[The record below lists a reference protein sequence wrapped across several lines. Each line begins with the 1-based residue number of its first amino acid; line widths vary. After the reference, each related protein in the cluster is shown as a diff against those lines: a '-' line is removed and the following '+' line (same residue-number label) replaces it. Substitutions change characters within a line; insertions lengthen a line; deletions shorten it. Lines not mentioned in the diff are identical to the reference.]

1 MARDFAVMTN
11 IPYRQIFCD
20 LVSVFFFKKQLF
32 LGIFLGVILVAL
44 AVALLAPPIYTVSA
58 DLLLKP
64 VQSKSYLP
72 DGGSQDVYIDAQLP
86 EKDMET
92 YAVPLKSSELL
103 KQVVIRSGLAGA
115 DDEVAIAR
123 LTDHLRSHLKVEVL
137 GKSNTVHVSL
147 RGGDPREITQQLG
160 ILVDAYLQ
168 HRTRPAPGDL
178 AFFEQRSALL
188 QRQYEKLS
196 NLVGQTIRQK
206 GLIDPV
212 TQKESEL
219 SVTRD
224 LELRKN
230 ALMTEL
236 IKVSD
241 RRKSVER
248 ALQGFRTTDRL
259 IGLPKEIIND
269 YPAMTEMDK
278 TLTQL
283 IIELRRADH
292 DFVPGSWPVVEA
304 KAHYADMRRQGR
316 LYLEQI
322 LGDLNMHE
330 TSLKQAVTVMGR
342 QISGIQDK
350 ALNTASA
357 APELDRL
364 KLELDLLKDQY
375 VLYSKNRDEALIR
388 EVKDRT
394 SAVDISLAAAPQ
406 PPLRPVFPRL
416 ALLLPGGILL
426 GLLLAM
432 TSSAIVYRLERRL
445 RTPTDI
451 GLHTPLCC
459 LGELER
465 AAIPHPS
472 SVSSDERGAS

>member
-1 MARDFAVMTN
+1 MAKDFGVMTG
-11 IPYRQIFCD
+11 IPYRQIFSD
-20 LVSVFFFKKQLF
+20 VVSIGFFKRQLF
-32 LGIFLGVILVAL
+32 LGILLGVMLVAL
-44 AVALLAPPIYTVSA
+44 AIVLLAPPLYKVSA

-64 VQSKSYLP
+64 TASKSYLP
-72 DGGSQDVYIDAQLP
+72 DGSAEEVYIGARIS
-86 EKDMET
+86 EMDMET
-92 YAVPLKSSELL
+92 YVAPLKASEFLQ
-103 KQVVIRSGLAGA
+103 KVVIRSRLAEA
-115 DDEVAIAR
+115 DDEAAIAR
-123 LTDHLRSHLKVEVL
+123 LSDHLRTHLKVAAI
-137 GKSNTVHVSL
+137 GHSNIVRVTLS
-147 RGGDPREITQQLG
+147 GGDPGEITRQLD
-160 ILVDAYLQ
+160 ILVETYL
-168 HRTRPAPGDL
+168 HYHMRSAPDDL

-196 NLVGQTIRQK
+196 DLVGQTIRRK

-212 TQKESEL
+212 TQKETEL
-219 SVTRD
+219 SITRD
-224 LELRKN
+224 LELRRN

-236 IKVSD
+236 NTVRD

-248 ALQGFRTTDRL
+248 ALQGFRATDRL

-283 IIELRRADH
+283 IIDLRRADH
-292 DFVPGSWPVVEA
+292 DFVPGSRPVVEA
-304 KAHYADMRRQGR
+304 KAHYAAMRRQGR

-330 TSLKQAVTVMGR
+330 NSLKQAVTAMGR
-342 QISGIQDK
+342 QISGVQGK
-350 ALNTASA
+350 ALNTASS

-364 KLELDLLKDQY
+364 KLELDLLKNQY
-375 VLYSKNRDEALIR
+375 VLYSKNRDEARIR
-388 EVKDRT
+388 EVKDRA
-394 SAVDISLAAAPQ
+394 SGVDISLVAAPQ
-406 PPLRPVFPRL
+406 SPLHPAFPRP
-416 ALLLPGGILL
+416 ALLLPAGLLL

-432 TSSAIVYRLERRL
+432 AGSALAYRLEQRL

-465 AAIPHPS
+465 AAAAHPS
-472 SVSSDERGAS
+472 NAASDERGAA